1 MHLRTDALR
10 PAEAN
15 TVGQELYYRS
25 KTGSTPRRRG
35 GTRRERSFRGR
46 YGPWAVIAGASE
58 GLGAAIADQAA
69 ARGCDVVLVA
79 RTESELAQ
87 VAARIESA
95 HAVRTR
101 TLTLDLTAAD
111 AAHQLV
117 DGVADL
123 EVGFFVH
130 NAAAE
135 PRGRFLDTPDG
146 ECSSP
151 TLASRARRSSRASA
165 TTWRPRSAGRGPR
178 CGCQLPPS
186 VV

>member
-1 MHLRTDALR
+1 M
-10 PAEAN
+10 
-15 TVGQELYYRS
+15 G
-25 KTGSTPRRRG
+25 
-35 GTRRERSFRGR
+35 ERSFRGR

-58 GLGAAIADQAA
+58 GPRAAIADQAA

-101 TLTLDLTAAD
+101 TLTLDLAAVD

-117 DGVADL
+117 VGVADL
-123 EVGFFVH
+123 GVGFFVY

-135 PRGRFLDTPDG
+135 PRGRFLDTPDE

-165 TTWRPRSAGRGPR
+165 TTWRPRPAGRGPR
-178 CGCQLPPS
+178 CGWQLPPA
-186 VV
+186 VA